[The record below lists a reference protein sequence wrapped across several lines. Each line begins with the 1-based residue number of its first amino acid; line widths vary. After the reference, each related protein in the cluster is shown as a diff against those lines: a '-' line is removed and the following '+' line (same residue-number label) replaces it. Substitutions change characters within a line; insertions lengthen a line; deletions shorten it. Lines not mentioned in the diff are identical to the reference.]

1 MITALRTEDEY
12 EDLLGQ
18 WSDLESG
25 LAVLLRHPDSA
36 QEFEARIYQYD
47 RWLQDLTQH
56 NTDLAL
62 YLLFQLAAQSRAGY
76 STSHALMCAV
86 LCQLLVSE
94 FSLPQNE
101 RNSLVRAALTM
112 NIAMT
117 ALQDELATQL
127 DKPSQQQQ
135 TTIATH
141 ADMSAAL
148 LGQLGI
154 HNELWLDTV
163 SQHHQEAWPHPDL
176 PNLMPAHRLAHVLH
190 VVDRYAAMISPRQ
203 SREGRSAAESAQSI
217 LHGNNTHDNP
227 VGHALLRIV
236 GLCPPGT
243 FVQLASDEVAVVLRR
258 STRPNQPDVAIV
270 LDGKGRSIRTPVLQH
285 TAEVGSDIQ
294 GFVPA
299 SAIQE
304 RLNHHVILQL
314 GMQSPARS

>member
-1 MITALRTEDEY
+1 MRPDIKTEDEY

-25 LAVLLRHPDSA
+25 LAVVLRHPNST

-47 RWLQDLTQH
+47 RWMQDLIQR

-86 LCQLLVSE
+86 LCHLLVPG
-94 FSLPQNE
+94 FALPQNE

-117 ALQDELATQL
+117 AMQDELATQR
-127 DKPSQQQQ
+127 DKPSPQQQA
-135 TTIATH
+135 TIAAH
-141 ADMSAAL
+141 ADLSATL
-148 LGQLGI
+148 LSQLGI

-163 SQHHQEAWPHPDL
+163 ILHHHEAWPQADL
-176 PNLMPAHRLAHVLH
+176 QSLMPAQRLAHVLH
-190 VVDRYAAMISPRQ
+190 VVDRYSAMISPRQ
-203 SREGRSAAESAQSI
+203 SREGRSAAESANSI
-217 LHGNNTHDNP
+217 LHGNNTQDNP
-227 VGHALLRIV
+227 VGHALLHIV

-243 FVQLASDEVAVVLRR
+243 FVQLSSDEVAVVLRR
-258 STRPNQPDVAIV
+258 SAHPNQPDVVIV
-270 LDGKGRSIRTPVLQH
+270 LDSKRRGVRPPVLQH
-285 TAEVGSDIQ
+285 MAEVGSEIL

-304 RLNHHVILQL
+304 RVNHHVILQL
-314 GMQSPARS
+314 GMQ

>member
-1 MITALRTEDEY
+1 MRAAVNSEDEY

-25 LAVLLRHPDSA
+25 LAVLLLHPDSA

-47 RWLQDLTQH
+47 RWMQDLTLR

-62 YLLFQLAAQSRAGY
+62 YLLFQLATQSRVGY

-86 LCQLLVSE
+86 LCHLLAPE
-94 FSLPQNE
+94 FVLPQNE

-112 NIAMT
+112 NISMT
-117 ALQDELATQL
+117 ALQDELAFQS
-127 DKPSQQQQ
+127 DKPSLLQQA
-135 TTIATH
+135 TIASH
-141 ADMSAAL
+141 ADLSATL

-163 SQHHQEAWPHPDL
+163 SQHHLEAWPQADL
-176 PNLMPAHRLAHVLH
+176 AQLMPAQRLAHVLH

-217 LHGNNTHDNP
+217 LHGDDTHDNL
-227 VGHALLRIV
+227 VGHALLHIV

-243 FVQLASDEVAVVLRR
+243 FVQLASNEVAVVLRR
-258 STRPNQPDVAIV
+258 SAHPNQPDVAIV
-270 LDGKGRSIRTPVLQH
+270 LDSQGRSVRTPVLQH

-294 GFVPA
+294 GFA
-299 SAIQE
+299 SASALQE

-314 GMQSPARS
+314 GTH